1 MRDKRKFDIEVEPRQ
16 EHGLTIQLVR
26 LSGSLDSSTFPW
38 LQEAINKM
46 IAEENYFFLFDL
58 TNLKYISSAGLG
70 VLKGIS
76 REAKEKR
83 GDLRIAN
90 MAEQI
95 ERIFN
100 LLGLS
105 RKISIYDTV
114 DECLA
119 SFADLASKQKS

>member
-1 MRDKRKFDIEVEPRQ
+1 
-16 EHGLTIQLVR
+16 
-26 LSGSLDSSTFPW
+26 
-38 LQEAINKM
+38 
-46 IAEENYFFLFDL
+46 
-58 TNLKYISSAGLG
+58 
-70 VLKGIS
+70 LKGIS
-76 REAKEKR
+76 REAKEKK

-114 DECLA
+114 DEGLA
-119 SFADLASKQKS
+119 SFAELAPKQKP